1 MMFPMAK
8 IVSHYGKRSWE
19 TIGKPS
25 GNNKETVWEMAVEYI
40 GIVILI
46 R

>member
-1 MMFPMAK
+1 MTFPMVK

-25 GNNKETVWEMAVEYI
+25 GNDEETVRETIMRYI
-40 GIVILI
+40 GIVVFMS
-46 R
+46 

>member
-1 MMFPMAK
+1 MTFPMAK

-25 GNNKETVWEMAVEYI
+25 GNDEETLWETMTEYI
-40 GIVILI
+40 CIVILD

>member
-1 MMFPMAK
+1 MTFPMVK

-25 GNNKETVWEMAVEYI
+25 GNDEETVWETIMRYI
-40 GIVILI
+40 GIVVFMS
-46 R
+46 